1 MYEPT
6 CLIEPVVGSILITMQ
21 SNPKKLIE
29 RELLKEL
36 ASHVTCA
43 FFFLDHLNK
52 DFGCSGFNSDS
63 VTVSSTLLSNICIF
77 FVRVTSTCID
87 SFKFR

>member
-6 CLIEPVVGSILITMQ
+6 CLIESVVGSILITMQ

-43 FFFLDHLNK
+43 FFFGPLEQRFQV
-52 DFGCSGFNSDS
+52 FGFQ
-63 VTVSSTLLSNICIF
+63 LRLSN
-77 FVRVTSTCID
+77 S
-87 SFKFR
+87 

>member
-6 CLIEPVVGSILITMQ
+6 CLIESVVGSILITMQ

-52 DFGCSGFNSDS
+52 DFKYSGFNSDS

-77 FVRVTSTCID
+77 FVWVTSTCID

>member
-6 CLIEPVVGSILITMQ
+6 CLIESVVGSILITMQ

-43 FFFLDHLNK
+43 
-52 DFGCSGFNSDS
+52 
-63 VTVSSTLLSNICIF
+63 
-77 FVRVTSTCID
+77 
-87 SFKFR
+87 

>member
-6 CLIEPVVGSILITMQ
+6 CLIESVVGSILITMQ

-43 FFFLDHLNK
+43 FFF
-52 DFGCSGFNSDS
+52 FGPLEQRFQVFGFQ
-63 VTVSSTLLSNICIF
+63 LRLSN
-77 FVRVTSTCID
+77 S
-87 SFKFR
+87 

>member
-6 CLIEPVVGSILITMQ
+6 CLIESVVGSILITMQ

-43 FFFLDHLNK
+43 FFFGPLEQRSQV
-52 DFGCSGFNSDS
+52 FGFQ
-63 VTVSSTLLSNICIF
+63 LRLSN
-77 FVRVTSTCID
+77 S
-87 SFKFR
+87 